1 MKIARAMKQV
11 SRLKGEIST
20 IKNRLSAC
28 LNTLNENEFTE
39 NFNELRDQFFS
50 KVNEL
55 VNLKTL
61 IMIENITK
69 NKFQT
74 ILALGELKSYIE
86 FLKELEPKNGVCE
99 SDRFGSPASKFKS
112 QLTLV
117 DKNEMLEECQKL
129 INEYTDELDEF
140 NATINLEEK
149 EVVIS
154 IPTI

>member
-11 SRLKGEIST
+11 SRLKGEIKS
-20 IKNRLSAC
+20 IKDRMSSC
-28 LNTLNENEFTE
+28 LNTLDENEFTE

-55 VNLKTL
+55 IHLKTL
-61 IMIENITK
+61 IMIENVTK
-69 NKFQT
+69 NKFRT
-74 ILALGELKSYIE
+74 ILALGEIKSYIE
-86 FLKELEPKNGVCE
+86 FLKTLEPKNGSCE
-99 SDRFGSPASKFKS
+99 SRFGSTTSKFKS
-112 QLTLV
+112 QMTLS
-117 DKNEMLEECQKL
+117 DKNEMLNECQNL

-140 NATINLEEK
+140 NATIKLEEG